1 MCGISG
7 LYLKYGEIAERRMLE
22 AMTSTMEWRGPDA
35 DGFYN
40 DKHLGLA
47 HRRLKV
53 IDLSDDAN
61 QPMHAISNRYSIVFN
76 GEIYNYRELRAELES
91 KSYKFKTSSDTE
103 VLLKAYIEWGEKLLT
118 RLNGIFAFA
127 VYDKHEQSLHI
138 ARDRF
143 GIKPLFYSFDG
154 ERLAFAS
161 SVSAIMSVPWVK
173 KNISNETIFAFLKFS
188 HIPNPASIIDS
199 IRQVKPGH
207 YLSFTHGSLSEIE
220 YWNSTELSNPQRIL
234 DLDEFAFIEQLE
246 LALMK
251 SVKAQSVS
259 DVPLGCFL
267 SGGIDS
273 SLISYYLAQCSDK
286 PVKSF
291 SIGYKEQEFD
301 ESAYARQVANNLGFQ
316 HFEYIVSPEDFF
328 EFIPDIPKYFD
339 QPLADPTLLPS
350 MLLAS
355 KSRREVTVAL
365 SGDGGDELFFG
376 YEFQQALYRLQII
389 KDIPHSLRAPVC
401 KLLQF
406 ILYPLYTRQP
416 RLQQINKL
424 LDILQFRNTAE
435 LFQYFIGTIGPIH
448 LDKINQLL
456 KTPIQ
461 LKIPLYSELMGEIE
475 GLTWPA
481 QIEQVFL
488 KRFLP
493 DTVLAKTDR
502 TSMAFSLEA
511 RVPFLDNEM
520 INFASSLPFNM
531 KYQKGVKKYML
542 RKLTAQHLPRE
553 IAYRKKQGFSI
564 PMREWIRGD
573 LKYLVLE
580 YLRPE
585 KLKNDPHLNEV
596 TVSRL
601 IKKHMNKQANH
612 SHLIWSMISL
622 QMWKQH
628 YKL

>member
-7 LYLKYGEIAERRMLE
+7 LYLKHGEIAERPLLE
-22 AMTSTMEWRGPDA
+22 AMAATMEWRGPDA
-35 DGFYN
+35 AGFHN

-47 HRRLKV
+47 HRRLKI
-53 IDLSDDAN
+53 IDLSDEAN
-61 QPMHAISNRYSIVFN
+61 QPMHAEADRYSIVFN
-76 GEIYNYRELRAELES
+76 GEIYNYRELRAELEARS
-91 KSYKFKTSSDTE
+91 INFQTNSDTE
-103 VLLKAYIEWGEKLLT
+103 VLLKAYIEWGKIILT

-127 VYDKHEQSLHI
+127 VYDKHKQSLFI

-161 SVSAIMSVPWVK
+161 TVSAIMTVPWVTK
-173 KNISNETIFAFLKFS
+173 EISNETVFSFLKFS
-188 HIPNPASIIDS
+188 HIPNPDSIIDS
-199 IRQVKPGH
+199 IKQVKPGH
-207 YLSFTHGSLSEIE
+207 YISFRHGSFSEME
-220 YWNSTELSNPQRIL
+220 YWNSTELSKPQMNQ
-234 DLDEFAFIEQLE
+234 DQDESTFIEQLE
-246 LALMK
+246 FSLMN

-273 SLISYYLAQCSDK
+273 SLISYYLAQTSDK

-301 ESAYARQVANNLGFQ
+301 ESAYARKVADSLGFQ
-316 HFEYIVSPEDFF
+316 HFEYIVGPEDFF

-350 MLLAS
+350 LLLAKNSRS
-355 KSRREVTVAL
+355 KVTVAL

-376 YEFQQALYRLQII
+376 YEYQQALYRLERM
-389 KDIPHSLRAPVC
+389 KDIPYSLRAPVC
-401 KLLQF
+401 KLLQLMLHPF
-406 ILYPLYTRQP
+406 ATNRLK
-416 RLQQINKL
+416 LQQINKL
-424 LDILQFRNTAE
+424 LDILQFRNRAE
-435 LFQYFIGTIGPIH
+435 LFQYFIGTIGPIN
-448 LDKINQLL
+448 LDKINELL
-456 KTPIQ
+456 KHPIS
-461 LKIPLYSELMGEIE
+461 LKKPLYSELMDEISD
-475 GLTWPA
+475 LPWPA
-481 QIEQVFL
+481 QIEQIFL

-520 INFASSLPFNM
+520 LKLSSSLPFNM
-531 KYQKGVKKYML
+531 KYKNGVKKYIL
-542 RKLTAQHLPRE
+542 RKLTELHFPHE

-564 PMREWIRGD
+564 PMREWLRGD
-573 LKYLVLE
+573 LKYLVQEHLG
-580 YLRPE
+580 PE

-596 TVSRL
+596 CVSR
-601 IKKHMNKQANH
+601 IINEHMENHANH